1 MATAIW
7 AKMWARGK
15 MEEGETDVY
24 VWKSAHRAANIAK
37 ARGQLAMRANAAE
50 ANASPVELSS
60 ALPWPEEDR
69 SDEHASV
76 LHACEDAPLQSAP
89 PFVGGGTVQ
98 LRLWMPPPQ
107 LAEHVPKSVQ
117 PPFVRGA

>member
-37 ARGQLAMRANAAE
+37 ARG
-50 ANASPVELSS
+50 
-60 ALPWPEEDR
+60 
-69 SDEHASV
+69 
-76 LHACEDAPLQSAP
+76 
-89 PFVGGGTVQ
+89 
-98 LRLWMPPPQ
+98 
-107 LAEHVPKSVQ
+107 
-117 PPFVRGA
+117 